1 MQQFTYTVRDQS
13 GQEKK
18 GTVESTSR
26 EQASSVLHSKGY
38 VVIKIA
44 PKSKALQVPFIGGV
58 NLGHVATFTRQLS
71 TMITSGLPLTDSLIV
86 LERQTSHERFR
97 LIIKEI
103 ADDVQGGK
111 SFADS
116 LAKHSSAFSAAYI
129 NIVKAGEASGTL
141 DSVLTKL
148 ADTLEKDR
156 EFQSKI
162 KGAFIYPAIIIIA
175 MTAVS
180 FLIMV
185 FVIPRLADVYTEI
198 GLALPLP
205 TVILITISRFMAAF
219 WWLII
224 IALAAAF
231 VFLRRYK
238 KTPQGALI
246 MDRLMLKVPVMGQLS
261 RDSSLTE
268 LTRTLGA
275 LVGAGVPIL
284 EALKISSE
292 VALNAVHTQAIKRA
306 AALVEKGAPLSKAIA
321 QEEDFPPIVTQMLA
335 VGEETGKMDDVLDK
349 VSHFYELEVE
359 HQVRNLTTALEPIV
373 MIMLGIMV
381 AFLVI
386 SIIFPIYNI
395 TKGFQ

>member
-175 MTAVS
+175 MTGNW
-180 FLIMV
+180 
-185 FVIPRLADVYTEI
+185 P
-198 GLALPLP
+198 
-205 TVILITISRFMAAF
+205 
-219 WWLII
+219 
-224 IALAAAF
+224 
-231 VFLRRYK
+231 
-238 KTPQGALI
+238 
-246 MDRLMLKVPVMGQLS
+246 
-261 RDSSLTE
+261 
-268 LTRTLGA
+268 
-275 LVGAGVPIL
+275 
-284 EALKISSE
+284 
-292 VALNAVHTQAIKRA
+292 
-306 AALVEKGAPLSKAIA
+306 
-321 QEEDFPPIVTQMLA
+321 
-335 VGEETGKMDDVLDK
+335 
-349 VSHFYELEVE
+349 
-359 HQVRNLTTALEPIV
+359 
-373 MIMLGIMV
+373 
-381 AFLVI
+381 
-386 SIIFPIYNI
+386 
-395 TKGFQ
+395 

>member
-1 MQQFTYTVRDQS
+1 MQQFKYIVRDQS

-18 GTVESTSR
+18 GTVESTSP
-26 EQASSVLHSKGY
+26 EQASSILHNKGY
-38 VVIKIA
+38 VVIKIS

-97 LIIKEI
+97 QIIKEI

-116 LAKHSSAFSAAYI
+116 LSKHGSAFSAAYI

-175 MTAVS
+175 MTGVS

-198 GLALPLP
+198 GLDLPLP

-219 WWLII
+219 WWLLI
-224 IALAAAF
+224 IAFAVAF

-238 KTPQGALI
+238 KTPQGALL

-306 AALVEKGAPLSKAIA
+306 AAMVEKGATLSKAIA

>member
-1 MQQFTYTVRDQS
+1 
-13 GQEKK
+13 
-18 GTVESTSR
+18 
-26 EQASSVLHSKGY
+26 
-38 VVIKIA
+38 
-44 PKSKALQVPFIGGV
+44 
-58 NLGHVATFTRQLS
+58 
-71 TMITSGLPLTDSLIV
+71 
-86 LERQTSHERFR
+86 
-97 LIIKEI
+97 
-103 ADDVQGGK
+103 
-111 SFADS
+111 
-116 LAKHSSAFSAAYI
+116 
-129 NIVKAGEASGTL
+129 
-141 DSVLTKL
+141 
-148 ADTLEKDR
+148 
-156 EFQSKI
+156 
-162 KGAFIYPAIIIIA
+162 
-175 MTAVS
+175 
-180 FLIMV
+180 
-185 FVIPRLADVYTEI
+185 
-198 GLALPLP
+198 
-205 TVILITISRFMAAF
+205 MAAF